1 MKTWGH
7 PRQAYR
13 LLSSPCLPPTRSFL
27 RIYALSFRLFA
38 CVYRIFSLC
47 FLGTYSLLLAHLR
60 PFLPAL
66 FSCSPCIS
74 ALSDKFFSVTACCHR
89 GADGGRDICHEKAGK
104 KKIKQKQNRDNWSLG
119 NQDYPHQLLGG

>member
-1 MKTWGH
+1 MRTWATHDRHIGC
-7 PRQAYR
+7 YR
-13 LLSSPCLPPTRSFL
+13 RPACPLPAPSCAFPPSPSGSSPVF
-27 RIYALSFRLFA
+27 IAYFH
-38 CVYRIFSLC
+38 CV
-47 FLGTYSLLLAHLR
+47 FLGTYSLLLAHFR

-104 KKIKQKQNRDNWSLG
+104 KKIKQKQNRDNRSLG